1 MSGSSFGMPPSS
13 IVDGFRMPHVFSAE
27 SFHSARQYLPR
38 PDDVFIITYPKCG
51 TTWAQQIIALI
62 YKLGEPCE
70 SNTELLGDFPFLE
83 LRGAKSAE
91 NMSRPG
97 AIKTHLPFNLA
108 PWSEQAKY
116 IHIARN
122 PKDCCVSYYYHHQS
136 HVFTGT
142 FDDFFEMFLSGDI
155 NFGDYFDHLLS
166 WYEHRNDPN
175 VLFLTYEEMKEN
187 PEVAVLK
194 IAEFIDDKKYAEPL
208 KTYSE
213 KLNNVVKYSSFQHMK
228 KVVNKGVD
236 VKSNKSSGEKLSG
249 EITNTSNQG
258 KETDKEKQ
266 NKSHMARLVRKG
278 IVGDWRSHF
287 STEQS
292 ERLKKKFVE
301 RTKGTEIANIWK
313 KYM

>member
-1 MSGSSFGMPPSS
+1 
-13 IVDGFRMPHVFSAE
+13 
-27 SFHSARQYLPR
+27 
-38 PDDVFIITYPKCG
+38 
-51 TTWAQQIIALI
+51 
-62 YKLGEPCE
+62 
-70 SNTELLGDFPFLE
+70 
-83 LRGAKSAE
+83 
-91 NMSRPG
+91 
-97 AIKTHLPFNLA
+97 
-108 PWSEQAKY
+108 
-116 IHIARN
+116 
-122 PKDCCVSYYYHHQS
+122 
-136 HVFTGT
+136 
-142 FDDFFEMFLSGDI
+142 
-155 NFGDYFDHLLS
+155 
-166 WYEHRNDPN
+166 
-175 VLFLTYEEMKEN
+175 
-187 PEVAVLK
+187 
-194 IAEFIDDKKYAEPL
+194 
-208 KTYSE
+208 
-213 KLNNVVKYSSFQHMK
+213 MK